1 VATDFCVKN
10 TAIGGVNLGYQVF
23 LLTDA
28 IKPVFEDKEKEVID
42 SLLEKTIVAI
52 EFQDLE

>member
-10 TAIGGVNLGYQVF
+10 TAVGGVNLGYQVF

-28 IKPVFEDKEKEVID
+28 IKPVFDDKEKEVID
-42 SLLEKTIVAI
+42 SLLEKTVVAI
-52 EFQDLE
+52 ELQDLE